1 MLRMLASPFDLT
13 KPKQRGKILKESA
26 FSKRDTTGFSI
37 TLSLIAGKVLTSFL
51 SRVLYKDLY

>member
-1 MLRMLASPFDLT
+1 MLASPFDFT

-26 FSKRDTTGFSI
+26 FYNRDTTGFSI
-37 TLSLIAGKVLTSFL
+37 KLPVITGKVFKSFF